1 MKQKIGFFGGAFNP
15 PSNVHINIAKDLIN
29 NNVLDKVIFVPVG
42 DYYAKDDLVAAK
54 HRFNMLKLFCT
65 EDEKLIVEDILV
77 NSNKKLYASDAFEII
92 SQRYRNIETEIYF
105 IMGSDNFNKIST
117 WKNYEEFIKKYRFIV
132 IERTESKSHSNL
144 ENITFH
150 ETKQNDNV
158 SSTSIR
164 KMIQEG
170 QDVCKYLNT
179 EVIEYIN
186 NNNLY
191 INNKF

>member
-1 MKQKIGFFGGAFNP
+1 MQESLCKKVSDKMKQKIGFFGGAFNP

-54 HRFNMLKLFCT
+54 HRFNTLKLFCT

-144 ENITFH
+144 ENI
-150 ETKQNDNV
+150 
-158 SSTSIR
+158 IR
-164 KMIQEG
+164 AHSQ
-170 QDVCKYLNT
+170 Y
-179 EVIEYIN
+179 
-186 NNNLY
+186 
-191 INNKF
+191 